1 MAKSEAMSMQGRRDR
16 TGGIVRDK
24 LDLLMAELEREKAP
38 TRLVELAKDLQAAMD
53 DKMAACDKRD

>member
-24 LDLLMAELEREKAP
+24 LDLLMAELEREQAP
-38 TRLVELAKDLQAAMD
+38 VHLIEMAKDLQAAID
-53 DKMAACDKRD
+53 RKMAAASNSD